1 MKSKIERN
9 LYSQE
14 DELLCNLYYLNFH
27 KVLIE
32 FVHPEIAHIL
42 QDSIH
47 FKSIFLNDTVLKL
60 VEEIPELSIDYNLYK
75 NTKIL
80 ESIEILNIKS
90 IKWFDFITFKVM
102 ELLKNEKEYGISTKI
117 VREFYSH
124 RNELLCHIYY
134 LDYNRV
140 FIRFAQLKDIKV
152 DSQSDSFKKIFLSEI
167 VKYLED
173 KIPDLIIDYKYYDQT
188 TIIKAIE
195 IINLITFEDY
205 DFITAKIMDL
215 LARIDKPYLFTDD
228 SK

>member
-1 MKSKIERN
+1 MKSKIERS
-9 LYSQE
+9 LYSEE
-14 DELLCNLYYLNFH
+14 DELLCDLKYLNFH
-27 KVLIE
+27 KVLIN
-32 FVHPEIAHIL
+32 FTHPEIAHIK

-47 FKSIFLNDTVLKL
+47 FKSIFLNETVSKL
-60 VEEIPELSIDYNLYK
+60 VEEVPELNISYNLYK

-90 IKWFDFITFKVM
+90 IKRFDFITFKVM

-117 VREFYSH
+117 DREFYSH

-140 FIRFAQLKDIKV
+140 FIRFAQLETIKV
-152 DSQSDSFKKIFLSEI
+152 DRQSDLFKKVFLGEI

-173 KIPDLIIDYKYYDQT
+173 KIPDLIIDYKYYGQT

-195 IINLITFEDY
+195 IINLNSFEDY
-205 DFITAKIMDL
+205 DFITSKIMDL
-215 LARIDKPYLFTDD
+215 LARLEKPYLFIGETE
-228 SK
+228 